1 MELTVGVGREKYTD
15 NSAYSSGGAKSFL
28 NKTCNL
34 KAVEEGI
41 DTLEDINTLK
51 FCIIKEYKQ
60 S

>member
-1 MELTVGVGREKYTD
+1 MDLIVEVGKEKYTN
-15 NSAYSSGGAKSFL
+15 NSAYSSGGAQSFL
-28 NKTCNL
+28 NKPWNL

-41 DTLEDINTLK
+41 DTLEDINNLK